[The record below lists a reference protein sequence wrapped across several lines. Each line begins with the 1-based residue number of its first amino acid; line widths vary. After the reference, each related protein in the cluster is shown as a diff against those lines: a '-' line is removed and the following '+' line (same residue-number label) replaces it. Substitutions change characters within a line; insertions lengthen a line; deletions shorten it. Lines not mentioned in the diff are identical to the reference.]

1 MAVYKIFPEKDATIY
16 SAFPSMNT
24 GRDEILEIANLNPSS
39 ANIPE
44 DVRRTL
50 IKFSTGDISEVIN
63 DDMTAEARVSQSYSA
78 SLRLFTADATSI
90 PIDYN
95 IQAFPVYIGANA
107 KTYDMGTGKFLD
119 SPQTTNGVSWTF
131 RIKSGSEQWI
141 LDPDELPSDVSLE
154 DGVIPGGGN
163 WYINNSVYDNIQT
176 NQRFFYN
183 DDTDINIDVTDAVKA
198 FYTAS
203 LSSPSSIVAGGIIND
218 GFLLKLAPSVEFS
231 NTYMGLKFFSVDTH
245 TIYPPCLEIKWNDT
259 VYSTGSLPTISDT
272 PFVVTFESS
281 QPTYTQGSTQRFRLN
296 VRPQFPTRTFQTS
309 SVYLNNHYLPQES
322 FYAIK
327 DLDTGEFEINF
338 DDVFTKISADSTSSY
353 FDVFMNGLQPERY
366 YKVCIKTTID
376 GSTVILSE
384 GLTFKVSL

>member
-1 MAVYKIFPEKDATIY
+1 
-16 SAFPSMNT
+16 
-24 GRDEILEIANLNPSS
+24 
-39 ANIPE
+39 
-44 DVRRTL
+44 
-50 IKFSTGDISEVIN
+50 
-63 DDMTAEARVSQSYSA
+63 
-78 SLRLFTADATSI
+78 
-90 PIDYN
+90 
-95 IQAFPVYIGANA
+95 
-107 KTYDMGTGKFLD
+107 
-119 SPQTTNGVSWTF
+119 
-131 RIKSGSEQWI
+131 
-141 LDPDELPSDVSLE
+141 
-154 DGVIPGGGN
+154 
-163 WYINNSVYDNIQT
+163 
-176 NQRFFYN
+176 
-183 DDTDINIDVTDAVKA
+183 
-198 FYTAS
+198 
-203 LSSPSSIVAGGIIND
+203 
-218 GFLLKLAPSVEFS
+218 
-231 NTYMGLKFFSVDTH
+231 MGLEFFSVDTH